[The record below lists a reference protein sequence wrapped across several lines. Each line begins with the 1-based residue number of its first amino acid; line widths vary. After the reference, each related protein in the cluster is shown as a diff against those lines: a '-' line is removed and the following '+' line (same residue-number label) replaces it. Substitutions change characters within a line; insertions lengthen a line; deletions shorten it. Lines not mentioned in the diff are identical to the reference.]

1 MSSTA
6 GTRAS
11 SKSSLL
17 TLPNELLIEVAP
29 HLKSF
34 KDLNSLVRTSRF
46 FHCLFNSLLY
56 RRAVTANVTVRENI
70 VRRVLYRH
78 RAASLALLLDNGL
91 STHQEIYGYKN
102 SLLYEVCHLCFE
114 EPSIPLARLL
124 LERGADVHSKKAT
137 DYLGTPLHVAACQ
150 SKFEIA
156 KLLLAHGAD
165 VNATGGYGCD
175 WTPLHVAAIGDR
187 PQNFAMVKLLLQAGA
202 AVNALTSDGHSPLWL
217 AYSCDRGRI
226 GTLLLAHG
234 ADIDEMYRIGNQRWG
249 FHNVAKREHL
259 DQWLRRWAPS
269 TCEDDAL

>member
-34 KDLNSLVRTSRF
+34 KDLNSLVRTSRL

-56 RRAVTANVTVRENI
+56 RRAVTANVTVREDI
-70 VRRVLYRH
+70 VRRVLHLY

-91 STHQEIYGYKN
+91 SIHQEVRRDGQGM
-102 SLLYEVCHLCFE
+102 LHEVCYLDLE

-124 LERGADVHSKKAT
+124 LERGADVHAKKSTLHFA
-137 DYLGTPLHVAACQ
+137 PLHVAASQ
-150 SKFEIA
+150 SKCEIA

-165 VNATGGYGCD
+165 VNATGAYECD
-175 WTPLHVAAIGDR
+175 STPLHVAAIGYQ
-187 PQNFAMVKLLLQAGA
+187 PEVFAMVKLLLQAGA
-202 AVNALTSDGHSPLWL
+202 DVNALTSDGRSPLWL
-217 AYSCDRGRI
+217 AYIYDLGRI

-234 ADIDEMYRIGNQRWG
+234 ADTDAVYRIEAPSWG
-249 FHNVAKREHL
+249 SFTIARRERL
-259 DQWLRRWAPS
+259 DQWLKRWAPS
-269 TCEDDAL
+269 TCEDDNL